1 MKILKEDNWW
11 IWLLLALFSSGS
23 STLVLGALLDVYDE
37 KAWYAN
43 KWNWIAGLV
52 CLIFPFFIMTLV
64 FYLQITCKTAA
75 KLDVKGSDY
84 YLSPY
89 VWLLLLIVPL
99 IGWVL
104 IFVLILYLHIWT
116 LVALYDGNGNKYA
129 N

>member
-23 STLVLGALLDVYDE
+23 STLVLGALLDVYD
-37 KAWYAN
+37 KNAWYAN
-43 KWNWIAGLV
+43 KWNWILGLV
-52 CLIFPFFIMTLV
+52 CLIFPFLIMLLV
-64 FYLQITCKTAA
+64 FYLQITCQAAA
-75 KLDVKGSDY
+75 KLDVKGSEY

-99 IGWVL
+99 IGWAL
-104 IFVLILYLHIWT
+104 LMVLILYLQIWT

-129 N
+129 K